1 MYLSFRPQRLHPFFK
16 KDPWNNESPPQIRTR
31 LDFFFLFGLL
41 PKAQT
46 LWLSCCLCQFCQ
58 FWCCQPISVSATV
71 TNPRHLDKKLRFELQ
86 AAASPRGVTNA
97 SFHFNAHVKGLW
109 NGKIVQSRDILS
121 CDANTSLAA
130 CETHSSS
137 LCCHIPPTFFSLNFI
152 SPFILAL
159 TLALSDSE
167 YLSFLSCCYSI
178 YCGKIQGGWNWSSL
192 LSIVILPIPSHNK
205 SREIHSLFKRIVV
218 IFQSIYCVVPV
229 VLLLLKRE
237 RNIKSKIIQMNIT
250 SRLIVHVLEGTADTW
265 VT

>member
-1 MYLSFRPQRLHPFFK
+1 M
-16 KDPWNNESPPQIRTR
+16 RTR

-46 LWLSCCLCQFCQ
+46 LWLSCCCCLCQFCQ

-137 LCCHIPPTFFSLNFI
+137 LCCHILLPPHLFFFKFYFALHTRAHAGTFRQRIFIFS
-152 SPFILAL
+152 
-159 TLALSDSE
+159 
-167 YLSFLSCCYSI
+167 
-178 YCGKIQGGWNWSSL
+178 
-192 LSIVILPIPSHNK
+192 
-205 SREIHSLFKRIVV
+205 
-218 IFQSIYCVVPV
+218 
-229 VLLLLKRE
+229 LLLLLNLLWENTGWLKLKFTAKYSDST
-237 RNIKSKIIQMNIT
+237 NTIT
-250 SRLIVHVLEGTADTW
+250 Q
-265 VT
+265 